1 MCKTKKQA
9 FLTIRTTALYGWGKP
24 EVSWGTGSTRWR
36 WPMLYFMR
44 VSSGVIIPLDSYM
57 LQTNTREEVRG
68 RVFSFHLATYG
79 GFMQLSYL
87 ASGFAYDQWGIP
99 LVGLGDRGGFIN
111 LRNWLADSVYA
122 RKAGTCRQGLFRRGL
137 SPGCLQMRKTP
148 CM

>member
-1 MCKTKKQA
+1 
-9 FLTIRTTALYGWGKP
+9 
-24 EVSWGTGSTRWR
+24 
-36 WPMLYFMR
+36 MLYFMR

-99 LVGLGDRGGFIN
+99 LVGLVIGAVSLICGTGWLIQYMQGKLGPADRAYSGG
-111 LRNWLADSVYA
+111 AY
-122 RKAGTCRQGLFRRGL
+122 RRDV
-137 SPGCLQMRKTP
+137 SK
-148 CM
+148 